1 MERQRLRNL
10 RILQLPILK
19 EWEMISALSKG
30 RRKLKE
36 WEWGI
41 NTSTMFSEVNKMQ
54 HMTRE
59 ERKEA
64 YRLVEEDFIQN
75 EDKFRNIKEY
85 EPGKGINLPLSSHG

>member
-1 MERQRLRNL
+1 MGDKYLGSVFKN
-10 RILQLPILK
+10 K
-19 EWEMISALSKG
+19 E
-30 RRKLKE
+30 
-36 WEWGI
+36 
-41 NTSTMFSEVNKMQ
+41 MQ

-75 EDKFRNIKEY
+75 EDRFRNIKEY